1 MPYEAVAP
9 SPRAAPVSMTAQFP
23 IADGEDALLLQI
35 QSVRLRTTKR
45 DLMGPLLVIL
55 VLGI

>member
-1 MPYEAVAP
+1 
-9 SPRAAPVSMTAQFP
+9 MTAQFP